1 MEIEEMTLGDLLAWA
16 NSLGVCTF
24 ATGSG
29 ALEGH
34 IVCEKGGARIDVG
47 FGRYSPTI
55 GDERA
60 NMRFVS
66 VRAWQKDGGMSA
78 PCGTLEKAER
88 NVRLYAERYGLSEEH
103 MQLSLF

>member
-1 MEIEEMTLGDLLAWA
+1 MTLGDLLAWA

-24 ATGSG
+24 SMGSG
-29 ALEGH
+29 AWEDR
-34 IVCEKGGARIDVG
+34 IVCEKGSARIDVG

-60 NMRFVS
+60 GRRFVS
-66 VRAWQKDGGMSA
+66 FGAWQKDGGMSS
-78 PCGTLEKAER
+78 PCGTLEKAEKY
-88 NVRLYAERYGLSEEH
+88 VRSYADKYGLSEEH

>member
-1 MEIEEMTLGDLLAWA
+1 MTLGDLLAWA

-29 ALEGH
+29 ALEGR

-66 VRAWQKDGGMSA
+66 FGAWRKNCGMST
-78 PCGTLEKAER
+78 PCGTLDKAER
-88 NVRLYAERYGLSEEH
+88 HVRSYADEYGLSEEH

>member
-1 MEIEEMTLGDLLAWA
+1 MTLGDLLAWA

-24 ATGSG
+24 SMGSG
-29 ALEGH
+29 AWEDRA
-34 IVCEKGGARIDVG
+34 VCEKGSARIGVG

-60 NMRFVS
+60 GRLFVS
-66 VRAWQKDGGMSA
+66 VAAWSGTGGESC
-78 PCGTLEKAER
+78 PCDTLEKAEER
-88 NVRLYAERYGLSEEH
+88 VRAYAGRYGLAEEH

>member
-1 MEIEEMTLGDLLAWA
+1 MTLDDLLAWA

-24 ATGSG
+24 AMGTG
-29 ALEGH
+29 AWDDC
-34 IVCEKGGARIDVG
+34 IVYEKGCARIDVG

-60 NMRFVS
+60 NRRFVS
-66 VRAWQKDGGMSA
+66 FGAWRKDGGVGC
-78 PCGTLEKAER
+78 PCGTLDEAES
-88 NVRLYAERYGLSEEH
+88 NVRRYADEYGLAEER